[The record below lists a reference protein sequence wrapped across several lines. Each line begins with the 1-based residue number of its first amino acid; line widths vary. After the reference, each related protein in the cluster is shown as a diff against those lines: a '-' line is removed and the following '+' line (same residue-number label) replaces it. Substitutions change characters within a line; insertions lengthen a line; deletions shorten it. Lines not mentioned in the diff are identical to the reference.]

1 MALHWVPRPWRVR
14 YLMSARGNQCTAP
27 DSWLRAQPHVSPPWV
42 PPMPSPTSL
51 PGQITP
57 EAASLASR
65 VIACGAPAGPL
76 SGASRMTPER
86 CPGAGPG
93 VLRPDPRRRV
103 MGSGRWPPSPPC
115 HDVDPR
121 PRQTST
127 IRPFWGRISP
137 VFWALRCKV
146 VGGWGGSAHYPDPTA
161 QSAPD
166 LSREPPPPRPAR
178 PRRRRPRPG
187 GSPGPFR
194 SLSPAISAKSTKNAK
209 FCNFCFFAVV
219 VERCALERGERGGV
233 SSIRCANVSHGRG
246 PLRSPRPCP

>member
-1 MALHWVPRPWRVR
+1 MHLFGVNDSTPSKCNARCALQLRCCPQLALHWVPRPWRVR

-161 QSAPD
+161 QSAAP
-166 LSREPPPPRPAR
+166 RE
-178 PRRRRPRPG
+178 RRRRQHG
-187 GSPGPFR
+187 G
-194 SLSPAISAKSTKNAK
+194 
-209 FCNFCFFAVV
+209 
-219 VERCALERGERGGV
+219 
-233 SSIRCANVSHGRG
+233 HGRG
-246 PLRSPRPCP
+246 ARRGLPGAVRGLDSLQSSKMPNSAIFAFLQ